1 MSKVI
6 IPGQTIGILGGGQ
19 LGRMMALSAREMGYK
34 IAVMEPKKNSP
45 TGQIADVEVIASYD
59 DQSGAREMAEHC
71 DVFTYEFE
79 NIEADTAGFLESH
92 LYLPQGKDLLF
103 ITQHR
108 IREKKAIQEAGVEVA
123 PYKEI
128 TSLED
133 LEASIQEL
141 GLPAVLKTCRG
152 GYDGKGQ
159 VVIQQAE
166 EAEKAYSSLKESGEL
181 VLEAWIPFKKEIS
194 VIVTRST
201 NGETATFPLGEN
213 IHVHNIL
220 HQTIVPA
227 RVEAQVKDKAE
238 TIALQLAEHI
248 KLVGTLAVE
257 MFLTEEDTIYVNEL
271 APRPHNSGHYTI
283 NACETSQFAQHIRA
297 ICGLPL
303 GKTDLLKPAVM
314 TNILGEDLPKVL
326 DHVQDI
332 RDAHLHL
339 YGKEEARPQRKMGHI
354 TVMGESV
361 EEALGRTSN
370 LGLWNK

>member
-1 MSKVI
+1 M
-6 IPGQTIGILGGGQ
+6 
-19 LGRMMALSAREMGYK
+19 
-34 IAVMEPKKNSP
+34 
-45 TGQIADVEVIASYD
+45 
-59 DQSGAREMAEHC
+59 
-71 DVFTYEFE
+71 
-79 NIEADTAGFLESH
+79 
-92 LYLPQGKDLLF
+92 
-103 ITQHR
+103 
-108 IREKKAIQEAGVEVA
+108 EVA